1 VERIAERDLLASQ
14 TLSCNEVHFLYQDAK
29 TAVCCDIGYAAT
41 AIFSM
46 RMLCSCAMVSALVGA
61 IAGYKRFRRQRDL
74 WGPYHSMQALEV
86 GSYL

>member
-1 VERIAERDLLASQ
+1 
-14 TLSCNEVHFLYQDAK
+14 
-29 TAVCCDIGYAAT
+29 
-41 AIFSM
+41 M